1 MMQEHLNLQIFCPP
15 VVQGE
20 LETVVG
26 GVRSHCEELKSGVEL
41 QKQYE
46 QLVHSFEELLS
57 LGSDSFPQQP
67 DTELRSRAQLQK
79 KLSSHMVSVVEKK
92 SPIEIRQ

>member
-26 GVRSHCEELKSGVEL
+26 GFRSHCEELKSGVEL

-46 QLVHSFEELLS
+46 QLVRSFEELLS

>member
-46 QLVHSFEELLS
+46 QLVRSFEELLS
-57 LGSDSFPQQP
+57 LGSDSFPQQ
-67 DTELRSRAQLQK
+67 LRSRAQLQK